1 MKREYFGMLFFLI
14 FIILIFITEYFIGEK
29 VYDYLSKFI
38 IVWLMLAYQVG
49 QYSMR
54 FPKAF

>member
-1 MKREYFGMLFFLI
+1 MLFIVVVFFSILGAEYFF
-14 FIILIFITEYFIGEK
+14 GEK

-38 IVWLMLAYQVG
+38 IAWIMLAFGVG

>member
-1 MKREYFGMLFFLI
+1 MKREYLGMLFFIVFTCLI
-14 FIILIFITEYFIGEK
+14 LTADYFFGEK
-29 VYDYLSKFI
+29 VYDYLSKYI
-38 IVWLMLAYQVG
+38 IVWIMLAYGVG